1 MTEHDDRIAPPAA
14 AALPADAPM
23 FSHAAWMRI
32 LPFAAYLFFI
42 VAGDVLERVG
52 VSAGLRWLYPGKDR
66 GRRAAAGAVLAPLCR
81 TQTFPPDHCAG
92 ADRAGH
98 RRAGADPLG
107 QPRRRL
113 DDHRFPLRF
122 RPAQPGPID
131 WLLVAIRI
139 AGAALVVPVME
150 ELFWRSF
157 LMRWI
162 AAPDFE
168 SVEPSQLG
176 FKSFV
181 ITVLLFGVEH
191 NLWLAGI
198 VAGAA
203 YSLLYMR
210 HRTLWSPI
218 LAHAVT
224 NGLLGIW
231 VVRPAAGRTGNPSS
245 AFNFKKTNNHV
256 EFPRASPCLADP
268 LRMLRHPG
276 QRPAPT
282 MRCTSMAAWATAT
295 TTTCCAFPTAC
306 RPSTTRGRFLDT
318 PKAD

>member
-14 AALPADAPM
+14 ATRAADAPM

-42 VAGDVLERVG
+42 VAGDVLERMGVG
-52 VSAGLRWLYPGKDR
+52 ASALLWLYPLKIAVVALLLALFW
-66 GRRAAAGAVLAPLCR
+66 RRYAELRPFRLSSAQALIALATGVLVLVLWISL
-81 TQTFPPDHCAG
+81 D
-92 ADRAGH
+92 ADWMIFGSPSGFDPH
-98 RRAGADPLG
+98 RQG
-107 QPRRRL
+107 Q
-113 DDHRFPLRF
+113 
-122 RPAQPGPID
+122 IN
-131 WLLVAIRI
+131 WLLVAVRI

-157 LMRWI
+157 LMRWV

-168 SVEPSQLG
+168 KVEPSQLG
-176 FKSFV
+176 LKSFIV
-181 ITVLLFGVEH
+181 TVLLFGFEH

-231 VVRPAAGRTGNPSS
+231 VVRTGNWSY
-245 AFNFKKTNNHV
+245 
-256 EFPRASPCLADP
+256 
-268 LRMLRHPG
+268 
-276 QRPAPT
+276 
-282 MRCTSMAAWATAT
+282 W
-295 TTTCCAFPTAC
+295 
-306 RPSTTRGRFLDT
+306 
-318 PKAD
+318 

>member
-1 MTEHDDRIAPPAA
+1 MTEHDERIASPAA
-14 AALPADAPM
+14 ATLPADAPM
-23 FSHAAWMRI
+23 FNHAAWVRI

-42 VAGDVLERVG
+42 VLGDVLERVG
-52 VSAGLRWLYPGKDR
+52 VAPSILLWLYPAKI
-66 GRRAAAGAVLAPLCR
+66 AAVALLLALSWRHYTELRPFRLSSSQAVIALATGVLVLVLWVSLN
-81 TQTFPPDHCAG
+81 
-92 ADRAGH
+92 ADWMIFGNPS
-98 RRAGADPLG
+98 GFDPRNQG
-107 QPRRRL
+107 Q
-113 DDHRFPLRF
+113 
-122 RPAQPGPID
+122 ID

-162 AAPDFE
+162 VAPDFE

-176 FKSFV
+176 LKSFI

-191 NLWLAGI
+191 NQWLAGI

-203 YSLLYMR
+203 YALLYMR

-231 VVRPAAGRTGNPSS
+231 VVRTGNWSY
-245 AFNFKKTNNHV
+245 
-256 EFPRASPCLADP
+256 
-268 LRMLRHPG
+268 
-276 QRPAPT
+276 
-282 MRCTSMAAWATAT
+282 W
-295 TTTCCAFPTAC
+295 
-306 RPSTTRGRFLDT
+306 
-318 PKAD
+318 

>member
-1 MTEHDDRIAPPAA
+1 MTEHDERIASPAA
-14 AALPADAPM
+14 ATLPADAPM
-23 FSHAAWMRI
+23 FNHAAWVRI

-42 VAGDVLERVG
+42 VLGDVLERVG
-52 VSAGLRWLYPGKDR
+52 VAPSILLWLYPAKI
-66 GRRAAAGAVLAPLCR
+66 AAVALLLALFWRHYTELRPFRLSPSQAVIALATGVVVLVLWISLN
-81 TQTFPPDHCAG
+81 
-92 ADRAGH
+92 ADWMIFGNPS
-98 RRAGADPLG
+98 GFDPRNQG
-107 QPRRRL
+107 Q
-113 DDHRFPLRF
+113 
-122 RPAQPGPID
+122 ID

-162 AAPDFE
+162 VAPDFE

-176 FKSFV
+176 LKSFI

-191 NLWLAGI
+191 NQWLAGI

-203 YSLLYMR
+203 YALLYMR

-231 VVRPAAGRTGNPSS
+231 VVRTGNWSY
-245 AFNFKKTNNHV
+245 
-256 EFPRASPCLADP
+256 
-268 LRMLRHPG
+268 
-276 QRPAPT
+276 
-282 MRCTSMAAWATAT
+282 W
-295 TTTCCAFPTAC
+295 
-306 RPSTTRGRFLDT
+306 
-318 PKAD
+318 